1 MSAMLLTLKPTLVPF
16 TKKIT
21 VSGSDGYLASWF
33 KELNF
38 LIEGHKGQVIKCF
51 DISILNV

>member
-33 KELNF
+33 KDLNF